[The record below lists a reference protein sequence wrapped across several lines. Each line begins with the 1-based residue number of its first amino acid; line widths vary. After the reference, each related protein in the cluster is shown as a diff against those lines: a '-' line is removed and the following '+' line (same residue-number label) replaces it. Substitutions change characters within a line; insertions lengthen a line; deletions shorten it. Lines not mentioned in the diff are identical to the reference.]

1 MLPTALPTDF
11 QPPTDCPGIPRL
23 PTFQSKPR
31 GCSHTLPPNPPPV
44 GSWKSGP
51 GRPSTF
57 QTGVAREFLV
67 GSGWKEAQRRPALM
81 GSSLPNVPYP
91 TKGLTAR
98 GSCDARF
105 CDNLPRRK
113 FEGNP
118 PLARLAASGQSRR
131 TPVCPLSDGVMAPNS
146 LASPSSTVGTRSK
159 ARRIPI
165 PSQANPNAIRRN
177 LTRNANDGCAGE
189 RTGTSGRSARS
200 VGTWKNVAA
209 RKREEVIDRRWPRP
223 PPWGVAC
230 QRCGLSG
237 PCCIH
242 AHTAR
247 LIATGQRIPAV
258 ISSAPRARTPPAS
271 GPLR

>member
-1 MLPTALPTDF
+1 MLPTTLPTDF

-105 CDNLPRRK
+105 CRPSCTSESQRLSRTVSGRALDCA
-113 FEGNP
+113 P
-118 PLARLAASGQSRR
+118 PWRVITPPPQGSSLGSGLW
-131 TPVCPLSDGVMAPNS
+131 CPG
-146 LASPSSTVGTRSK
+146 PSSLSQ
-159 ARRIPI
+159 PH
-165 PSQANPNAIRRN
+165 PSH
-177 LTRNANDGCAGE
+177 
-189 RTGTSGRSARS
+189 S
-200 VGTWKNVAA
+200 W
-209 RKREEVIDRRWPRP
+209 
-223 PPWGVAC
+223 
-230 QRCGLSG
+230 
-237 PCCIH
+237 
-242 AHTAR
+242 AHRDFTAWR
-247 LIATGQRIPAV
+247 LIRDAFAV
-258 ISSAPRARTPPAS
+258 RERLGDPRVVPGFRCSFRPDMPPSLTPGSSIVV
-271 GPLR
+271 